1 MKASDIDKGIKLVD
15 FENFFGV
22 HENETDQRK
31 PYLYNLNE
39 TVYFDGVPSNE
50 YKLKHDMFWTTLS
63 YEIYGTTRLWWAL
76 MKVNNVGMDRTFEPV
91 YAGETIRYI
100 GKDEIRSILL
110 NIGDIGK

>member
-1 MKASDIDKGIKLVD
+1 
-15 FENFFGV
+15 
-22 HENETDQRK
+22 
-31 PYLYNLNE
+31 
-39 TVYFDGVPSNE
+39 
-50 YKLKHDMFWTTLS
+50 
-63 YEIYGTTRLWWAL
+63 